1 MTAMTLAL
9 ITSSRWTSSSSKD
22 GEIDVM
28 LNLFQYLEMAENPG
42 VLSNQMLVLMVVE
55 DGVKYKN
62 HLCKYGK
69 LYLTEKRAHGKPLH
83 CRTARKRPSSCTRRT
98 ATRCGSRHC
107 IYHRRVLFFK

>member
-1 MTAMTLAL
+1 
-9 ITSSRWTSSSSKD
+9 
-22 GEIDVM
+22 M

-69 LYLTEKRAHGKPLH
+69 LYLTEMTAHGKPLH
-83 CRTARKRPSSCTRRT
+83 CMTARKRSSSCTRRT

-107 IYHRRVLFFK
+107 IYHTSWGDVCFFLTRKTSIPIDTLFLLEYVSLTALA